1 MSKTER
7 EKMLANELYLSLNDP
22 ELQMMMVAA
31 QELLYPFNHARP
43 DEDETRAEIIR
54 KLFGSIGANFI
65 IKPPFVCDFGC
76 HIYAKDNLFIN
87 YDCIILDCNE
97 VRFGHNVMLA
107 PRVQIYT
114 AYHPLDP
121 AMRRSGLELAAPIT
135 IGDDVWIGGGAIIC
149 PGVTIGDRTT
159 IGAGSIVTR
168 DIPADVVA
176 VGSPCRVIR
185 KL

>member
-1 MSKTER
+1 MIKTER
-7 EKMLANELYLSLNDP
+7 EKMLANELYFSLTDP
-22 ELQMMMVAA
+22 ELQMMMGAA

-43 DEDETRAEIIR
+43 DEDEIRAEIIR
-54 KLFGSIGANFI
+54 KLFGSIGANFV
-65 IKPPFVCDFGC
+65 IKPPFLCDFGC
-76 HIYAKDNLFIN
+76 HIHAEDNLFIN

-97 VRFGHNVMLA
+97 VRFGNNVMLA
-107 PRVQIYT
+107 PKVQIYT

-121 AMRRSGLELAAPIT
+121 EIRRSGLELAAPIT
-135 IGDDVWIGGGAIIC
+135 IGDDVWIGGGVIIC

-176 VGSPCRVIR
+176 VGSPCRVI
-185 KL
+185 KNL